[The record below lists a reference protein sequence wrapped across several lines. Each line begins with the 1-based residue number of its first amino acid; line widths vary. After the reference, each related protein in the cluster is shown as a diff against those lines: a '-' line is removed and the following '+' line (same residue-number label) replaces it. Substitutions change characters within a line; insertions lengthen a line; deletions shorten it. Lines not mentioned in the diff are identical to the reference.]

1 MAVKGETM
9 PNQLTLSVG
18 TNTAVVPLNGTNAQI
33 NAVILRYAKGRQL
46 PIDGL
51 TAAQIGEV
59 VLQSLVKYVRDV
71 SMDVQRQELLIAQAA
86 AMEGTLAIDN
96 SL

>member
-1 MAVKGETM
+1 MA
-9 PNQLTLSVG
+9 NQLTLTVG
-18 TNTAVVPLNGTNAQI
+18 TNTATVALNGTNAQI

-71 SMDVQRQELLIAQAA
+71 SMDVQRQELLVAQAA
-86 AMEGTLAIDN
+86 AMEQTLATDN
-96 SL
+96 SV